1 MLFGTR
7 SAMERQALQLARPAQ
22 QYVIERHRHQFG
34 LRGNRVSGLEAP
46 CGSATLDRNE
56 GGGPHGFTA
65 GEHALEAK
73 AGRSLSHVHGRRH
86 NHGPGLAVLAEEMH
100 VGQG

>member
-7 SAMERQALQLARPAQ
+7 SAMERQALHFARRAQ
-22 QYVIERHRHQFG
+22 QYVIERHRHQFS

-46 CGSATLDRNE
+46 CRSATLDRNE

-65 GEHALEAK
+65 GEHALKAK
-73 AGRSLSHVHGRRH
+73 AGRSLSHLGGRWL
-86 NHGPGLAVLAEEMH
+86 NHRLGLSVLAEEMH
-100 VGQG
+100 IGQG

>member
-7 SAMERQALQLARPAQ
+7 STMERQALHLARRAQ
-22 QYVIERHRHQFG
+22 QYMIERHRHQFS
-34 LRGNRVSGLEAP
+34 LRGNRVSRLEAP
-46 CGSATLDRNE
+46 CRSATLDRNE

-73 AGRSLSHVHGRRH
+73 AGRSLSHEHGGQL
-86 NHGPGLAVLAEEMH
+86 NHRLGLAVLAEEMH
-100 VGQG
+100 VGHG